1 MNKYFTFSLLVLYS
15 ERIEKGNLLCVDS
28 PMFLRLSAKY
38 VLSTN
43 KCSLFIVNISVTLS
57 NSWRQG
63 SLIQAAFLARLPG
76 AHILPWKPD
85 EVLLMDDY
93 LKVNNSK

>member
-1 MNKYFTFSLLVLYS
+1 
-15 ERIEKGNLLCVDS
+15 
-28 PMFLRLSAKY
+28 MFLRLSAKSE
-38 VLSTN
+38 LSTN

-57 NSWRQG
+57 NSWKQG

-85 EVLLMDDY
+85 EIFLMDEY
-93 LKVNNSK
+93 LKANNAK